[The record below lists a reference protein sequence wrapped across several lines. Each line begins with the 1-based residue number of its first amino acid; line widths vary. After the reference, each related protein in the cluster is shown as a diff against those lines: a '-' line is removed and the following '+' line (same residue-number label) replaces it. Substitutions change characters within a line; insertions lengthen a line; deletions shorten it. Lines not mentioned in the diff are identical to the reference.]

1 MRYTMKNHIDELHL
15 SATRMLVYNS
25 DNSMLISYFKDLIEK
40 LVYLNELIELESKY
54 DWFEI
59 ENVIDK
65 LKESDVNLSNVSLN
79 IKIRDLKETNTGLI
93 NIQI

>member
-1 MRYTMKNHIDELHL
+1 MKNHIDELHL